1 MPIVRIMKLL
11 HKTLSLHS
19 GISQIIS
26 KRTCQALSPSLWI
39 ILRQLFALDWVTFE
53 ADTRKI
59 NPALWTESAGNTD
72 PFIVSRTAPHLAT
85 GPAVKNGEGE
95 RKNKDEEKERAH
107 GPHTQLYLMFT
118 YELEA

>member
-1 MPIVRIMKLL
+1 MSIVRIMKLL

-26 KRTCQALSPSLWI
+26 RRTCQALSLWI
-39 ILRQLFALDWVTFE
+39 ILRQQLFALDWVTFE

-59 NPALWTESAGNTD
+59 NPALWTESAGDTD
-72 PFIVSRTAPHLAT
+72 PFIVPRTAPHLAT
-85 GPAVKNGEGE
+85 GPAVKTGEGE
-95 RKNKDEEKERAH
+95 RKNKDEETERAH
-107 GPHTQLYLMFT
+107 KPHIQLYLMFT

>member
-1 MPIVRIMKLL
+1 MPGS
-11 HKTLSLHS
+11 LSL
-19 GISQIIS
+19 
-26 KRTCQALSPSLWI
+26 SLWI

-59 NPALWTESAGNTD
+59 NPALWTESAGDTD

-118 YELEA
+118 YELEAWNR